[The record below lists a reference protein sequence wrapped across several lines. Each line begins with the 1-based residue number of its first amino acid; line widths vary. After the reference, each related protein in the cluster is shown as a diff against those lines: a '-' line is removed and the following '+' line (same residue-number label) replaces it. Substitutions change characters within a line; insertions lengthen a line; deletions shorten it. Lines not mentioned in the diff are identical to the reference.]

1 MNTFK
6 QFESLKPFNPLLS
19 PPPRARGRREPEVR
33 AIETS
38 ETV

>member
-6 QFESLKPFNPLLS
+6 QFKTFKPINPLLS
-19 PPPRARGRREPEVR
+19 PPPRARGRKGIGDSD
-33 AIETS
+33 AETS